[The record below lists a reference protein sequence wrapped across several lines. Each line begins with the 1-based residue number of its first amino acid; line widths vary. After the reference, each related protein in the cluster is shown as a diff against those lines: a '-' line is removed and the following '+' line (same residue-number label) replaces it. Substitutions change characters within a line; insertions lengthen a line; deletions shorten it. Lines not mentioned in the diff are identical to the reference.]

1 MTEEI
6 KFLDRLKDVHE
17 FPCEFVFKV
26 IGDNSPEFVT
36 TCVQGTINVLGPKA
50 SIDVKTRESSKGNHV
65 AVTLLVVIDA
75 AEHVLKVFE
84 ILQGIEGVKYVL

>member
-6 KFLDRLKDVHE
+6 KFLDRLNDVHE
-17 FPCEFVFKV
+17 FPCEFIFKV

-36 TCVQGTINVLGPKA
+36 TCVQGAVNVLGPNTKV
-50 SIDVKTRESSKGNHV
+50 DVTTRESSKGNHV
-65 AVTLLVVIDA
+65 SVTLTVSIES
-75 AEHVLKVFE
+75 AELVLKVFA